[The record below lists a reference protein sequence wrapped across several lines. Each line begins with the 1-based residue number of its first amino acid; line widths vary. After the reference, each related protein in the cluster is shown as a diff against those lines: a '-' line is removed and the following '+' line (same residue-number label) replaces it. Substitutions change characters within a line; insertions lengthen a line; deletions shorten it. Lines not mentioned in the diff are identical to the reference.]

1 MVSSSTW
8 PHGAPFSFRSYI
20 PSCPFSAS
28 PASIPIPI
36 NERPPSSQEFYYTVS
51 VLVCKV
57 GECNE
62 RPNRS
67 CIGDL
72 PSHLGTGGCAIMGV
86 DGNVYVKEYIH
97 ISVLYQKGL
106 TVVEWKRI
114 WMTGRF
120 VGVDHFACL
129 WPKALSPSLYLS
141 GYGVSVVLWHSGYHA
156 IIYAANCC
164 CHEHLAAY
172 PEDR

>member
-1 MVSSSTW
+1 MCHYGGGWKCVCERIYT
-8 PHGAPFSFRSYI
+8 YI
-20 PSCPFSAS
+20 CFISKRT
-28 PASIPIPI
+28 
-36 NERPPSSQEFYYTVS
+36 N
-51 VLVCKV
+51 
-57 GECNE
+57 
-62 RPNRS
+62 
-67 CIGDL
+67 
-72 PSHLGTGGCAIMGV
+72 GGR
-86 DGNVYVKEYIH
+86 
-97 ISVLYQKGL
+97 
-106 TVVEWKRI
+106 VEWKRI

-129 WPKALSPSLYLS
+129 WPKALSPSLYLC